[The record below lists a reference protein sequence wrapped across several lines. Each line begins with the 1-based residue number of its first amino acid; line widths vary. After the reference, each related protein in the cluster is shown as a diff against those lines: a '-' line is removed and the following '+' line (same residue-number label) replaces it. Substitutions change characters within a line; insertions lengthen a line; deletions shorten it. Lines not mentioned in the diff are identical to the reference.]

1 MCLKHQKIPTLIAY
15 QERQAQF
22 YGAEARE
29 VLDDPEYHVAKW
41 FKLHL
46 HPESMK
52 LSDLPPTYDSNN
64 NMPPPIEIPPL
75 PEGVHLLKVYS
86 GFLQYMYGTTRNFF
100 CENSPNGTK
109 IWDRLENKIIVV
121 LCTPNGWD
129 IEQQTFLRNAAL
141 KAGIVD
147 SLSEAEVRIEFITEG
162 EASVHYALAHT
173 KTDTWLNPG
182 AMFAVTDAGGST
194 VDSTLYECKSVNPLV
209 LEEVCE
215 SECVQAGGVFIDR
228 ALQGILEDKLRESE
242 FGDPDSVTEMVRSFE
257 RKTKRIFDDTQTLCI
272 LDFGGSRDNDRRHN
286 ILKGKITLT
295 NAEVGMSF
303 DDVVARI
310 VDSVLKLMRGRP
322 VRHILLV
329 GGFGESPFLRKRL
342 SEAFSR
348 EGTEIVTIE
357 EPSKKAAA
365 EGAAIWFSK
374 QLVKA
379 RAARYTFGINS
390 GVPFN
395 EEKHREHQGRSYMDA
410 AGIKR
415 LSVFD
420 ALIPKGSVLT
430 DEWEKVTSHHRSYNT
445 FPTEL
450 GSFASTIYAWSG
462 QGDTQWLTDL
472 RDELLPGMR
481 IFCKLKADFSPLRQS
496 ITVQIG
502 NNGETFWRVNYQI
515 VLSFKRSMLQAR
527 LRWFENGVRREGPVS
542 ILATSGS

>member
-1 MCLKHQKIPTLIAY
+1 
-15 QERQAQF
+15 
-22 YGAEARE
+22 
-29 VLDDPEYHVAKW
+29 
-41 FKLHL
+41 
-46 HPESMK
+46 
-52 LSDLPPTYDSNN
+52 
-64 NMPPPIEIPPL
+64 
-75 PEGVHLLKVYS
+75 
-86 GFLQYMYGTTRNFF
+86 
-100 CENSPNGTK
+100 
-109 IWDRLENKIIVV
+109 
-121 LCTPNGWD
+121 
-129 IEQQTFLRNAAL
+129 
-141 KAGIVD
+141 
-147 SLSEAEVRIEFITEG
+147 
-162 EASVHYALAHT
+162 
-173 KTDTWLNPG
+173 
-182 AMFAVTDAGGST
+182 
-194 VDSTLYECKSVNPLV
+194 
-209 LEEVCE
+209 
-215 SECVQAGGVFIDR
+215 
-228 ALQGILEDKLRESE
+228 
-242 FGDPDSVTEMVRSFE
+242 
-257 RKTKRIFDDTQTLCI
+257 
-272 LDFGGSRDNDRRHN
+272 
-286 ILKGKITLT
+286 
-295 NAEVGMSF
+295 
-303 DDVVARI
+303 
-310 VDSVLKLMRGRP
+310 MRGRP

-357 EPSKKAAA
+357 EPSYVFSSIDTGDDIHIFADRKKAAA

-395 EEKHREHQGRSYMDA
+395 EEKHREHQARSYMDA

-462 QGDTQWLTDL
+462 HGDTQWLTDL